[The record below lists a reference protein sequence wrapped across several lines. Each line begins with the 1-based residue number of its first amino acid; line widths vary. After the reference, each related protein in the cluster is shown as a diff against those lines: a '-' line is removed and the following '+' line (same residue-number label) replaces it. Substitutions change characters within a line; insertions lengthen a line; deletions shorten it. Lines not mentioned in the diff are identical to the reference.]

1 MIRFRV
7 SGYTLKSCSI
17 LFWGTEEIT
26 FMATSANNDV
36 FELKIS
42 AFKFYQDLKHSK
54 DEDFHIVEL
63 L

>member
-17 LFWGTEEIT
+17 LFYGTEEIT
-26 FMATSANNDV
+26 FMTTSANNNV
-36 FELKIS
+36 FELKMS
-42 AFKFYQDLKHSK
+42 AFKFYQDLERSK
-54 DEDFHIVEL
+54 DEEFHIVEL

>member
-26 FMATSANNDV
+26 FMASSANNDV
-36 FELKIS
+36 FELKMS
-42 AFKFYQDLKHSK
+42 AFKLYQDLELYE
-54 DEDFHIVEL
+54 DEEVHIVEL

>member
-1 MIRFRV
+1 MIKFRV

-26 FMATSANNDV
+26 FMATSANNNV
-36 FELKIS
+36 FELKMS
-42 AFKFYQDLKHSK
+42 AFKFYQDLERYK
-54 DEDFHIVEL
+54 DEEFQIVEL